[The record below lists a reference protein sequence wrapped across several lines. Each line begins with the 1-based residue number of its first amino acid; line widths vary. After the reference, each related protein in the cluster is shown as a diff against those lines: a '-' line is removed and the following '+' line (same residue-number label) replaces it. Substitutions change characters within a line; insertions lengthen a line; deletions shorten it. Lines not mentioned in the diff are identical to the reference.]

1 MNWPIGI
8 DGDFKGVYNR
18 KMKQIELFTGGNHG
32 QSVVESSKGTVED
45 PIFKDLL
52 GESYYSKL
60 IEDIELLNIA
70 GDDFSLKEVL
80 AGNLT
85 PIFFGSAMTNFG
97 VAPFLEEFLQMAP
110 APGERIFG
118 DNIIEPNMEDFY
130 GFIFKIQAN
139 MNPNHRDR
147 IAFMRICSGKFKK
160 GMEVYLNNNNKTT
173 RLSQP
178 QQIMAQEREIVEQAF
193 PGDIVGLYDPGIF
206 RIGDTLS
213 TAKPAFLFRGI
224 PLFPAEHFARIAPK
238 T

>member
-1 MNWPIGI
+1 MRSILKI
-8 DGDFKGVYNR
+8 
-18 KMKQIELFTGGNHG
+18 
-32 QSVVESSKGTVED
+32 S
-45 PIFKDLL
+45 

-80 AGNLT
+80 VIDTYILW
-85 PIFFGSAMTNFG
+85 SAMTNFG

-193 PGDIVGLYDPGIF
+193 PGDIVGLYDQVF
-206 RIGDTLS
+206 S
-213 TAKPAFLFRGI
+213 
-224 PLFPAEHFARIAPK
+224 HW
-238 T
+238 

>member
-1 MNWPIGI
+1 
-8 DGDFKGVYNR
+8 
-18 KMKQIELFTGGNHG
+18 
-32 QSVVESSKGTVED
+32 
-45 PIFKDLL
+45 
-52 GESYYSKL
+52 
-60 IEDIELLNIA
+60 
-70 GDDFSLKEVL
+70 
-80 AGNLT
+80 
-85 PIFFGSAMTNFG
+85 
-97 VAPFLEEFLQMAP
+97 
-110 APGERIFG
+110 
-118 DNIIEPNMEDFY
+118 MEDFY

-238 T
+238 DMMKRKQFLKGIKQLSEEGTIQVFKQLDLGIEEFIVGAVGVLQFEVLEHRLTNEYNAELRITTMPHKFARWLKSSCDRTTRFKPYLINNSCSR